1 MTTRQTAETA
11 VRAQEKQHCKT
22 RKINRRIESMKKTK
36 WLPVIASLVC
46 LAGCAAKPVEKDWI
60 AVGGSRSDATIR
72 LGYTYNPK
80 IEVPQL
86 NHQQALELATQKCRA
101 WGYDHAEEFGSVME
115 NCGQMVY
122 DPWIGPYCAQM
133 NAVAEFQCIGAPA
146 TGRPVPVKK

>member
-1 MTTRQTAETA
+1 
-11 VRAQEKQHCKT
+11 
-22 RKINRRIESMKKTK
+22 MKKTK
-36 WLPVIASLVC
+36 WLPVIVSLVC

-86 NHQQALELATQKCRA
+86 
-101 WGYDHAEEFGSVME
+101 
-115 NCGQMVY
+115 
-122 DPWIGPYCAQM
+122 PWSGPYCAQM

-146 TGRPVPVKK
+146 TGRPVSVKK

>member
-1 MTTRQTAETA
+1 
-11 VRAQEKQHCKT
+11 
-22 RKINRRIESMKKTK
+22 MKKTK
-36 WLPVIASLVC
+36 WLPIIVSLVC

-86 NHQQALELATQKCRA
+86 DHQQALELATQKCRA

>member
-1 MTTRQTAETA
+1 M
-11 VRAQEKQHCKT
+11 
-22 RKINRRIESMKKTK
+22 
-36 WLPVIASLVC
+36 
-46 LAGCAAKPVEKDWI
+46 
-60 AVGGSRSDATIR
+60 GGSRSDATIR

-86 NHQQALELATQKCRA
+86 DHQQALELATRKCRA

-115 NCGQMVY
+115 NCDQMVY

-146 TGRPVPVKK
+146 TGRSVHVKK